1 MPAVPLKLHERAQV
15 PLKIAPRQ
23 EQGKGPVGQ
32 LRRSGG
38 QIPGVL
44 YGHKQAPCAFKTDAH
59 DFEQILSKI
68 LGPFFLVV
76 EPERYQRQSRRD
88 KFTGSQH

>member
-32 LRRSGG
+32 LRRSEG

-44 YGHKQAPCAFKTDAH
+44 YGHKQAP
-59 DFEQILSKI
+59 
-68 LGPFFLVV
+68 
-76 EPERYQRQSRRD
+76 
-88 KFTGSQH
+88 